1 MTATQAAVG
10 RAADA
15 PDGPGGLDRSGPV
28 GGLCLAVGALVAVAA
43 GVGVFVGGGE
53 SSTITTVHGE
63 TVPLFG
69 RGVYRYDSLI
79 VGSGSVGVDAVTLF
93 LALPLLAWAALAH
106 RRGSVRGT
114 VTLLGVLT
122 YCAYLYTSRAVDTA
136 FNELFLVYVAAMS
149 VSLFALLWTVR
160 SLPHTTL
167 PHVMERLPRRST
179 AGFLLLLPMVLVTVW
194 LPLVVQPLVT
204 GQPAAAVEH
213 YTTFVTGALDLGI
226 LLPTAL
232 VGAVLVLR
240 RLMTGYLHRALS
252 GRVHRAARSRADRD
266 DRRSAGGRG
275 ADERGGHRDLRRVL
289 PRPERV
295 RRGGA
300 PHRLATHPGAGPSAQ
315 PTPRDRRDAKLV
327 IAGCGVGQ
335 PPGMQ

>member
-1 MTATQAAVG
+1 M
-10 RAADA
+10 
-15 PDGPGGLDRSGPV
+15 
-28 GGLCLAVGALVAVAA
+28 AVAA
-43 GVGVFVGGGE
+43 GVGVFVGGGQP
-53 SSTITTVHGE
+53 STITTVHGE

-69 RGVYRYDSLI
+69 RGVYRHDSLI

-93 LALPLLAWAALAH
+93 LVLPLLAGAVVAH

-136 FNELFLVYVAAMS
+136 FNELFLVYVAVMS

-167 PHVMERLPRRST
+167 PQVMERLPRRST
-179 AGFLLLLPMVLVTVW
+179 AGFLLLLPLVLVAVW
-194 LPLVVQPLVT
+194 LPLVVEPLVT

-240 RLMTGYLHRALS
+240 RQVTGYLIAFSLAGFTALLGPALIGMTIAQLQAGVEMGAADIVILVVSFLALS
-252 GRVHRAARSRADRD
+252 GFAAGVLLTA
-266 DRRSAGGRG
+266 
-275 ADERGGHRDLRRVL
+275 LRRIPAPDRAVS
-289 PRPERV
+289 PPA
-295 RRGGA
+295 RR
-300 PHRLATHPGAGPSAQ
+300 
-315 PTPRDRRDAKLV
+315 LV
-327 IAGCGVGQ
+327 
-335 PPGMQ
+335 